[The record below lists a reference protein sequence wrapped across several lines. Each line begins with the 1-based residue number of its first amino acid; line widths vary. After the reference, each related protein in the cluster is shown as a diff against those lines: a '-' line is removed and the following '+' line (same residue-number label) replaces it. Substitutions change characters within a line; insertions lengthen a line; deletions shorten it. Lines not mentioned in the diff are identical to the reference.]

1 MPNPIYAAR
10 NRITNCI
17 SFARCSVRI
26 ELTSRPFLI
35 VAFAGGI
42 GAARFLEGLIRV
54 VPQEQITV
62 IGNVGDDI
70 EFYGLH
76 VSPDLDI
83 VAYTLAGVVDQ
94 HKGWG
99 FEHDTFNV
107 QNTLRL
113 YGIKPWFNLGDRD
126 LATHIYRTQEL
137 QKGRVLSDVTQDI
150 VERLGLRIKLMPATD
165 DRLQTYVIANGREM
179 HFQEYMVKRQT
190 KPKVSKIIFR
200 GSKDAKPTRR
210 VLKSIADAS
219 GIIICPSNPIVSIG
233 AILAVSG
240 IKNAL
245 AKTKAKIVGVSPI
258 IGGKTVKG
266 PADKLLKAINVQTT
280 AVGVAE
286 LYRNFL
292 DTFVIDGV
300 DEQLG
305 TSIAALGIK
314 PIVTNTLMRTLSDK
328 TRLARVV
335 LSQLKR

>member
-1 MPNPIYAAR
+1 MKSKQPSHTVSKLGRVNK
-10 NRITNCI
+10 
-17 SFARCSVRI
+17 
-26 ELTSRPFLI
+26 RPFLI

-42 GAARFLEGLIRV
+42 GAARFLEGLIKV

-76 VSPDLDI
+76 ISPDLDI
-83 VAYTLAGVVDQ
+83 VTYTLAGVVDQ
-94 HKGWG
+94 QKGWG
-99 FEHDTFNV
+99 FQNDTFHA
-107 QNTLRL
+107 QNTLRR
-113 YGIKPWFNLGDRD
+113 YGINSWFNLGDKD
-126 LATHIYRTQEL
+126 LATHIYRTQQL
-137 QKGRVLSDVTQDI
+137 QKGRVLSEVTQDI
-150 VERLGLRIKLMPATD
+150 AERLGLRIKLIPATD

-190 KPKVSKIIFR
+190 KPKVTKIIFR
-200 GSKDAKPTRR
+200 GSKSAKPTRR
-210 VLKSIADAS
+210 VLKSIAEAS

-233 AILAVSG
+233 AILAVGG
-240 IKNAL
+240 IRAAL
-245 AKTKAKIVGVSPI
+245 AKTKAKIVGISPI

-286 LYRNFL
+286 LYRGFL
-292 DTFVIDGV
+292 DTLVIDQV
-300 DEQLG
+300 DEQLR

-314 PIVTNTLMRTLSDK
+314 PVVTNTLMRTLSDK